1 MPDATFRGEPAIRV
15 LLLPKDTNEN
25 GTIFG
30 GVILSYIDLA
40 GAVEARKNT
49 DHRFVTVA
57 MREVVF
63 KRPVYVGDIVSFYS
77 QTIKRGRTSITVQIR
92 VEAQRQH
99 DPREVA
105 VVTTAESVFVA
116 VDEKGTPIPL

>member
-1 MPDATFRGEPAIRV
+1 MPDSSYRTEPAIRV
-15 LLLPKDTNEN
+15 LLLPKDTNEH

-40 GAVEARKNT
+40 GAVEARRNT
-49 DHRFVTVA
+49 SHRFVTVA

-63 KRPVYVGDIVSFYS
+63 QRPVYVGDVVSFYT
-77 QTIKRGRTSITVQIR
+77 QTVKRGRTSVTVSIH
-92 VEAQRQH
+92 VEAQRRD
-99 DPREVA
+99 DPETIV

-116 VDEKGTPIPL
+116 VDATGQPTPL